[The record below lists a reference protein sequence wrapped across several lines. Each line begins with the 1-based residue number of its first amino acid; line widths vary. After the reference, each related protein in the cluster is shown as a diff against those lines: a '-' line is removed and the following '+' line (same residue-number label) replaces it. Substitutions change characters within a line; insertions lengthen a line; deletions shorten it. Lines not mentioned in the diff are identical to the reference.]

1 MGSGSWS
8 KTAHYGGQLDRLHIF
23 SSLPS
28 KFLAVK
34 CTYMLDRLRMLNS
47 YLYSFNLKG
56 SWGSLAHTETCD
68 ATQANVGG
76 LPVFSFHPSRSNIEN
91 K

>member
-1 MGSGSWS
+1 
-8 KTAHYGGQLDRLHIF
+8 
-23 SSLPS
+23 
-28 KFLAVK
+28 
-34 CTYMLDRLRMLNS
+34 MLNNS
-47 YLYSFNLKG
+47 YFVNSFNLKG
-56 SWGSLAHTETCD
+56 SWRFLAYTETCD